1 MPMMP
6 MNVQLTYDYPYPVEV
21 AGLVASYGD
30 QVVLQGVDF
39 RARQGLINVIL
50 GGSGSG
56 KSTLLRNIL
65 GLYQPVAGDVRL
77 FGVPVNEL
85 SEQELKTVRSEI
97 GVVFQN
103 GALFTSMSVG
113 DNIAAVLQEHAQ
125 LPPELIAQVVRMK
138 LALVGLEQAVT
149 KFPDEL
155 SGGMRKRAAVARA
168 IALDPKVLFCDEPS
182 AGLDPVTASEL
193 DDLLLS
199 LKRLFGMTIVVV
211 THELES
217 IKKIA
222 DRVVMLEKGK
232 TIADGTLEEVLATRN
247 RTVYDFF
254 NRVSH
259 TSEKEAA
266 SLLSSVDIEPI

>member
-1 MPMMP
+1 V
-6 MNVQLTYDYPYPVEV
+6 NVQLAYDHPYPVQV
-21 AGLVASYGD
+21 SGLVASYGD
-30 QVVLQGVDF
+30 QVVLEGVDF
-39 RARQGLINVIL
+39 QARKGLINVIL

-65 GLYQPVAGDVRL
+65 GLYQPVAGEVRL
-77 FGVPVNEL
+77 FGVPINEL
-85 SEQELKTVRSEI
+85 SEQELTTVRSEI

-113 DNIAAVLQEHAQ
+113 DNIAAVPQEHTQ
-125 LPPELIAQVVRMK
+125 LPPEIIVQIVRMK
-138 LALVGLEQAVT
+138 LALVGLEHAVT

-222 DRVVMLEKGK
+222 DRIVLLQSGK
-232 TIADGTLEEVLATRN
+232 TIADGTLEEVLATGN

-259 TSEKEAA
+259 TSEKEEA

>member
-1 MPMMP
+1 MT
-6 MNVQLTYDYPYPVEV
+6 MNVQLTYEHPYPVEV
-21 AGLVASYGD
+21 AGLVASYGE
-30 QVVLQGVDF
+30 QVVLDGVDF
-39 RARQGLINVIL
+39 YARRGLINVIL

-65 GLYQPVAGDVRL
+65 GLYQPVAGSVRL
-77 FGVPVNEL
+77 FGVPINEL
-85 SEQELKTVRSEI
+85 SDRELKTVRSEI

-103 GALFTSMSVG
+103 GALFTSMTVG
-113 DNIAAVLQEHAQ
+113 DNIATVIQEHAS
-125 LPPELIAQVVRMK
+125 LPPEIIAQIVRMK
-138 LALVGLEQAVT
+138 LALVGLEGAVT
-149 KFPDEL
+149 KFPEEL

-199 LKRLFGMTIVVV
+199 LKRLFDMTIVVV

-222 DRVVMLEKGK
+222 DRIVMLDNGK
-232 TIADGTLEEVLATRN
+232 TIADGTLAELLASRDQ
-247 RTVYDFF
+247 TVYDFF
-254 NRVSH
+254 NRISH

-266 SLLSSVDIEPI
+266 SLLSSVDIEPV